1 VAGSTVAETAVRAAS
16 RRQAT
21 ELAVLHGRAADP
33 VDVRVVAD
41 GSVAGVDEDDLK
53 VLVCSILL
61 EYERV
66 LCKLLSV
73 SLSVV

>member
-1 VAGSTVAETAVRAAS
+1 
-16 RRQAT
+16 
-21 ELAVLHGRAADP
+21 VLHGRAADP